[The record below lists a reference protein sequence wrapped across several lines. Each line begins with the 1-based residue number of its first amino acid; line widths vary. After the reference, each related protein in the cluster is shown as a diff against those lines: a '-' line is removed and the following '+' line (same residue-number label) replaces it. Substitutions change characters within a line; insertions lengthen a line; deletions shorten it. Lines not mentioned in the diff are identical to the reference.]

1 MRQFEIFVSDRPGE
15 LAKVADVLGSNGINI
30 MAIAS
35 ERSETPV
42 IRIVTNDE
50 QSTRTALSKANFKFR
65 ENEALVVDLAD
76 RPGELAKMAKRLA
89 TAGINIDSIYIL
101 NKNATTTSVA
111 IVVSDLKKAKE
122 VLR

>member
-50 QSTRTALSKANFKFR
+50 QSTRTALSKANFRFR

-89 TAGINIDSIYIL
+89 NAGINIDSIYIL